1 MENMKLYLND
11 EIGLDPKGIVGIF
24 DMDSAT
30 VGEATKKFL
39 SASEKSGS
47 LTIATADI
55 PVSFLV
61 EENTGSI
68 KVYLTRN
75 APKVLA
81 RRAKRGL

>member
-1 MENMKLYLND
+1 MKLYLND
-11 EIGLDPKGIVGIF
+11 ECGIFPADIVGIF

-30 VGEATKKFL
+30 VGDATKKFL
-39 SASEKSGS
+39 SRGEREGNLLSVTG
-47 LTIATADI
+47 DI

-61 EENTGSI
+61 RRDKEDLKI
-68 KVYLTRN
+68 YLTRN

>member
-1 MENMKLYLND
+1 MKLYLND
-11 EIGLDPKGIVGIF
+11 EVGIDPKAIVGIF

-39 SASEKSGS
+39 SAREKGGS
-47 LTIATADI
+47 LSITTADI

-61 EENTGSI
+61 GGELGSI

-81 RRAKRGL
+81 RRARRGL

>member
-1 MENMKLYLND
+1 MKLYLND
-11 EIGLDPKGIVGIF
+11 ECGILPEDIVCIM
-24 DMDSAT
+24 DMDGAT
-30 VGEATKKFL
+30 IGDATKAFL
-39 SASEKSGS
+39 SQREKEGNL
-47 LTIATADI
+47 LTVTGDI

-61 EENTGSI
+61 EKKQKEI

>member
-1 MENMKLYLND
+1 MKLYLND
-11 EIGLDPKGIVGIF
+11 EVGLDPKAIVGIF
-24 DMDSAT
+24 DMDGAT

-39 SASEKSGS
+39 SAREKGGS
-47 LTIATADI
+47 LSITTADI
-55 PVSFLV
+55 PVSLLV
-61 EENTGSI
+61 SEEMGRI

>member
-1 MENMKLYLND
+1 MKLYLND
-11 EIGLDPKGIVGIF
+11 ECGIDPAAIVGIF

-30 VGEATKKFL
+30 VGDATKKFL
-39 SASEKSGS
+39 SQQERDGTLALVTG
-47 LTIATADI
+47 DI

-61 EENTGSI
+61 EGDGKRMT
-68 KVYLTRN
+68 VYLTRN

>member
-1 MENMKLYLND
+1 MKLYLND
-11 EIGLDPKGIVGIF
+11 ECGIPPEKIVGIF

-30 VGEATKKFL
+30 VGDATKKFL
-39 SASEKSGS
+39 SQKEREGS
-47 LTIATADI
+47 LLLATGDI

-61 EENTGSI
+61 GRDRGQI

-81 RRAKRGL
+81 RRARRGL

>member
-1 MENMKLYLND
+1 MKLYLND
-11 EIGLDPKGIVGIF
+11 EYGIDPLDVVGIF

-30 VGEATKKFL
+30 TGDATKGFL
-39 SASEKSGS
+39 SHKEKRGD
-47 LTIATADI
+47 LILVTGDI

-61 EENTGSI
+61 ERKGESN

-81 RRAKRGL
+81 RRVKRGL